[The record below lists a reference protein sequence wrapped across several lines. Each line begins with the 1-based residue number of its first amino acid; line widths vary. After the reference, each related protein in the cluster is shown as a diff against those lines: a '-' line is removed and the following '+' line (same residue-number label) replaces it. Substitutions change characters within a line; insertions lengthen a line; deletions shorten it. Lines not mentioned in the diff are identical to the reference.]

1 MPMKKMPWLLMTAL
15 IAALALA
22 SLGGCESSDQ
32 RQARQLVDEA
42 LTNMSEVAPVLA
54 DLSELNALIA
64 QLGERFNNLQDTVSE
79 GMSLV
84 RLITDDINEAE
95 GILVAAREM
104 FTQVTALE
112 GAGEYVTYAS
122 IAKDA
127 VQAQL
132 DALQTDRELV
142 ATLADL
148 LSLVD
153 VAESEEQ
160 LQYYANELDRLSI
173 QLNEQFDRAAGL
185 AAEADAF
192 LEEKKL

>member
-1 MPMKKMPWLLMTAL
+1 MSMKKMPWLLTAAL

-42 LTNMSEVAPVLA
+42 LTNMSEVAPVLQ

-84 RLITDDINEAE
+84 RLITDDLNEAE

-112 GAGEYVTYAS
+112 DAGEYVTYAS
-122 IAKDA
+122 MARDA

-132 DALQTDRELV
+132 DAVQTDRELV

-153 VAESEEQ
+153 MAESEEQ
-160 LQYYANELDRLSI
+160 LQYYANELDRLSA
-173 QLNEQFDRAAGL
+173 QLNEQFNRAAGL

>member
-1 MPMKKMPWLLMTAL
+1 MKKMPWLLTAAL

-32 RQARQLVDEA
+32 RQARQLVGEA
-42 LTNMSEVAPVLA
+42 LTNMSEVAPVLR
-54 DLSELNALIA
+54 DLGELNALIA

-84 RLITDDINEAE
+84 RLITDDLNEAE

-112 GAGEYVTYAS
+112 DAGDYVTYAS
-122 IAKDA
+122 MARDA

-132 DALQTDRELV
+132 DAVQTDRELV

-153 VAESEEQ
+153 LAESEEQ
-160 LQYYANELDRLSI
+160 LQYYANELDRLSA
-173 QLNEQFDRAAGL
+173 QLNEQFNRAAGL